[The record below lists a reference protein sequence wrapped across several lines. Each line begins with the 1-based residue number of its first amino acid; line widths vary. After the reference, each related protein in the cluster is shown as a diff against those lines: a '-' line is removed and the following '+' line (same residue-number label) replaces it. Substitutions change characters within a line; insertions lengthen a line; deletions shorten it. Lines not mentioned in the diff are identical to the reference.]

1 MKKALSLILA
11 LVLCLSLCAC
21 GVSKEKGVSKEN
33 GVSKEKVEEEL
44 QGIWERIW
52 YSSADGF
59 THSVFLEFDDGSL
72 DYTVIRNG
80 DVASRHGYY
89 VITNKVVEIW
99 FAGEG
104 EPFAELTY
112 KYEDGELSLVNYGD
126 GTPRGNYTKAD

>member
-21 GVSKEKGVSKEN
+21 GVSKEN

-44 QGIWERIW
+44 QGIWEHTF

-59 THSVFLEFDDGSL
+59 THMVFFEFHEGSL
-72 DYTVIRNG
+72 DYTVYRGG
-80 DVASRHGYY
+80 DVVSRHGYY

-99 FAGEG
+99 FDGEG

-112 KYEDGELSLVNYGD
+112 KYEDGELSLVNNGD
-126 GTPRGNYTKAD
+126 GPPHGNYTKAD

>member
-1 MKKALSLILA
+1 MKKALSLLLA
-11 LVLCLSLCAC
+11 LVMCLSLCAC
-21 GVSKEKGVSKEN
+21 GVSKEKVEE

-44 QGIWERIW
+44 QGIWEHIW
-52 YSSADGF
+52 YSSRDGF
-59 THSVFLEFDDGSL
+59 THCVFLEFDDGSL
-72 DYTVIRNG
+72 DYTVMRNG

-99 FAGEG
+99 FDGEG

-126 GTPRGNYTKAD
+126 GTPPGKYTKAD

>member
-11 LVLCLSLCAC
+11 LALCLSLCAC
-21 GVSKEKGVSKEN
+21 GVSKEN

-44 QGIWERIW
+44 QGIWERTW

-59 THSVFLEFDDGSL
+59 THIVFLEFYDGSL

-80 DVASRHGYY
+80 DVASKHGYY

-99 FAGEG
+99 FADKD

-126 GTPRGNYTKAD
+126 GIPHGNYTKAD

>member
-11 LVLCLSLCAC
+11 LVMCLSLCAC
-21 GVSKEKGVSKEN
+21 GGSKEN

-44 QGIWERIW
+44 QGTWEHIW
-52 YSSADGF
+52 YSSSDGF
-59 THSVFLEFDDGSL
+59 THRVFLEFDDGSL

-80 DVASRHGYY
+80 DVTSKHGYY

-99 FAGEG
+99 FDGKG

-126 GTPRGNYTKAD
+126 GILPGNYTKAD

>member
-1 MKKALSLILA
+1 MKKALSLLLA
-11 LVLCLSLCAC
+11 LMMCLSLCAC
-21 GVSKEKGVSKEN
+21 GVSKEKVEE

-44 QGIWERIW
+44 QGTWERTW
-52 YSSADGF
+52 YSSRDGF
-59 THSVFLEFDDGSL
+59 THIVFLEFDDGSL

-80 DVASRHGYY
+80 DVAGSRHGYY

-126 GTPRGNYTKAD
+126 GTPTGNYTKAD